1 MRTCLFPISVARR
14 TVLRLAGQAI
24 VVAAAAAIST
34 AALAQSTWPQRPIR
48 LVVGFPAGGQSD
60 IMGRMVADA
69 LAKELGQPVVVENK
83 GGASGLIAAEHVK
96 RQSSDG
102 YTLMLTSE
110 SLQSRAVAV
119 FKKLPYDPIAD
130 FEPIGKFGKQRTL
143 MVVHPASKFNS
154 VKEVL
159 AFAKA
164 NPGRLF
170 YSSTYSTSSQFG
182 GALFGLLNG
191 IEMTP
196 VSYMGGAKPITDL
209 LGGQVD
215 VGFLVESTV
224 AEHVKAGKLKL
235 LASASAERSS
245 IFPDS
250 PTLKEAGAAPM
261 DVSPWFGIVAPA
273 KTPRPIVDRISAAL
287 HRAIKSKDL
296 QQRLDGIGAVPI
308 IGSTPQAF
316 GNDLKNEVA
325 YWRKFVRDSNFP
337 LLD

>member
-1 MRTCLFPISVARR
+1 MRTCLSSISAGRR
-14 TVLRLAGQAI
+14 NVLKISGQVVLAM
-24 VVAAAAAIST
+24 AAAASCAG
-34 AALAQSTWPQRPIR
+34 ALAQSAWPQRPIR

-69 LAKELGQPVVVENK
+69 LSKELGQPVVVENK
-83 GGASGLIAAEHVK
+83 GGASGLIAAEYVN

-110 SLQSRAVAV
+110 SLQSRSAAV

-143 MVVHPASKFNS
+143 MVVHPTSKFNN
-154 VKEVL
+154 VKDFI

-164 NPGRLF
+164 NPGKLF

-196 VSYMGGAKPITDL
+196 VNYMGGAKPITDL
-209 LGGQVD
+209 LGAQVD

-224 AEHVKAGKLKL
+224 AEHIKAGKLKL

-245 IFPDS
+245 IFPNS
-250 PTLKEAGAAPM
+250 PTLKEAGGAPM
-261 DVSPWFGIVAPA
+261 DISPWFGIVAPA
-273 KTPRPIVDRISAAL
+273 KTPRAIVDRISTAL
-287 HRAIKSKDL
+287 LRAIKSKDL

-316 GNDLKNEVA
+316 GNDLKSEIA
-325 YWRKFVRDSNFP
+325 YWRKFVKDSNFP
-337 LLD
+337 LMD